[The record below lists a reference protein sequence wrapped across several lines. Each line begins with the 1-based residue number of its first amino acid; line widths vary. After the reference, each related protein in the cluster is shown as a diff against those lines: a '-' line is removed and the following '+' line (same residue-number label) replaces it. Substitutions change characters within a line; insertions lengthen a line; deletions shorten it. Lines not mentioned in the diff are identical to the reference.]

1 MGGDCTNMEP
11 VVIYFR
17 QKFQISVYNRTR
29 AKEQKII
36 APLQALGSKDA
47 KEILI
52 KLLRVGQKHA
62 DKDGCKHCDKIL
74 EVVFM

>member
-1 MGGDCTNMEP
+1 VTTTK
-11 VVIYFR
+11 I
-17 QKFQISVYNRTR
+17 I

-52 KLLRVGQKHA
+52 KLLRIVQKHA
-62 DKDGCKHCDKIL
+62 DREGCKHCEEIL
-74 EVVFM
+74 EFVFT